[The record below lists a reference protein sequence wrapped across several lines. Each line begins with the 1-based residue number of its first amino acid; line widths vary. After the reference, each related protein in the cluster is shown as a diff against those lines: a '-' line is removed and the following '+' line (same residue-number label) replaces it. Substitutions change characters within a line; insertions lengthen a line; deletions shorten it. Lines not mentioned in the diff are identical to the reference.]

1 MTAGTTTARRRPGHA
16 RHAAGP
22 NQARSWRRFVHL
34 VSLAGV
40 LLVSVVAAL
49 TMVIAIATHL
59 SSRSQVTAFGHP
71 LLTVLSGSMAPV
83 IKTGDLIID
92 DSLSPA
98 QSGRLRP
105 GQIIS
110 FEATPGSTL
119 IITHRIVARVVA
131 DGKVFYRTK
140 GDANNAPDSQLRP
153 ASDVIGLY
161 VASIPRGGYVL
172 SALHQPLVPILLAV
186 SAALFFLAGPLFRL
200 ARDLD
205 RREVSSTHPKGD
217 QHNDKVSQEAP
228 RAGGRDNH
236 GRSGGC
242 HSGRRLHLR
251 SVQRHRKRR
260 NQHIHGRHGHRHHH
274 DSRVGDL
281 HDHEHGAG

>member
-1 MTAGTTTARRRPGHA
+1 MTAGTTAARHRQSHA
-16 RHAAGP
+16 RHRAEP
-22 NQARSWRRFVHL
+22 RQARGARRFTHL

-40 LLVSVVAAL
+40 LLVSVLAAL
-49 TMVIAIATHL
+49 AMVLAIATHL

-92 DSLSPA
+92 DSLGPA
-98 QSGRLRP
+98 QSSRLRR

-110 FEATPGSTL
+110 FEAAPGSTL

-140 GDANNAPDSQLRP
+140 GDANNAPDAQLRP
-153 ASDVIGLY
+153 ASDVVGLY
-161 VASIPRGGYVL
+161 VASVPRGGYVL
-172 SALHQPLVPILLAV
+172 SALHQPLMPILLAV

-205 RREVSSTHPKGD
+205 RREVSSTHPRGD
-217 QHNDKVSQEAP
+217 QGSGHVSQEAP
-228 RAGGRDNH
+228 RAGGRDSRGH
-236 GRSGGC
+236 RGGGDY
-242 HSGRRLHLR
+242 GRRLHLR
-251 SVQRHRKRR
+251 PVQRHRKRR
-260 NQHIHGRHGHRHHH
+260 KQHIHGRHGHRHHH
-274 DSRVGDL
+274 YSHVGDL
-281 HDHEHGAG
+281 HDHEHGSG